1 MIHTLLGPE
10 RFRAGSDLYFERH
23 DGQAVTTDDFVACME
38 AAGSIDLTQFKRWYS
53 QAGTPTLTVSRA
65 YDEASRTLALT
76 IAGLVL
82 FIVANTFPFLAMK
95 SGGLV
100 RETTL
105 ITGIK
110 GLYLQGMEALAL
122 LVLLTSILVPFVQIA
137 GMLYVLVPL
146 KVNRLPRKLA
156 LVYRFIRSLQPWGM
170 MEVFMLGI
178 LVSFVKLAK
187 MASLIPGIALYAF
200 LVLIFILAASANS
213 TGFRVFLCQSSRCLT
228 GLRKS

>member
-1 MIHTLLGPE
+1 MTKSLIACHECDLLHRVKPLPDGGAA
-10 RFRAGSDLYFERH
+10 RCVRCDALLYYQKK
-23 DGQAVTTDDFVACME
+23 DSLD
-38 AAGSIDLTQFKRWYS
+38 
-53 QAGTPTLTVSRA
+53 
-65 YDEASRTLALT
+65 RTLALT

-122 LVLLTSILVPFVQIA
+122 LVLLTSILVPFLHIV

-146 KVNRLPRKLA
+146 KVNRVPRNLA
-156 LVYRFIRSLQPWGM
+156 LVYRFLRSLQPWGM

-178 LVSFVKLAK
+178 LVSYVKLGK
-187 MASLIPGIALYAF
+187 MAKIVPGLAIYSF
-200 LVLIFILAASANS
+200 VVLIFVLAGAAASLDPRIVWDRLGES
-213 TGFRVFLCQSSRCLT
+213 
-228 GLRKS
+228 

>member
-1 MIHTLLGPE
+1 MKSLIACHECDLLHQVQPLPDGGAA
-10 RFRAGSDLYFERH
+10 RCVRCNALLYH
-23 DGQAVTTDDFVACME
+23 QKKDSLD
-38 AAGSIDLTQFKRWYS
+38 
-53 QAGTPTLTVSRA
+53 
-65 YDEASRTLALT
+65 RTLALT

-110 GLYLQGMEALAL
+110 GLYLQGMQSLAL

-146 KVNRLPRKLA
+146 KVNRVPLKLA
-156 LVYRFIRSLQPWGM
+156 LVYRFIRSLQPWAM

-178 LVSFVKLAK
+178 LVSYVKLGK
-187 MASLIPGIALYAF
+187 MAKIVPGLAIYSF
-200 LVLIFILAASANS
+200 VVLIFVLAGAAASMDPRIVWDKL
-213 TGFRVFLCQSSRCLT
+213 GE
-228 GLRKS
+228 G

>member
-1 MIHTLLGPE
+1 MTESLIACHECDLLHKIQPLPDGGAA
-10 RFRAGSDLYFERH
+10 RCVRCDALLYYQKK
-23 DGQAVTTDDFVACME
+23 DSLD
-38 AAGSIDLTQFKRWYS
+38 
-53 QAGTPTLTVSRA
+53 
-65 YDEASRTLALT
+65 RTLALT

-146 KVNRLPRKLA
+146 KVNRVPRNLA
-156 LVYRFIRSLQPWGM
+156 LVYRFLRSLQPWGM

-178 LVSFVKLAK
+178 LVSYVKLGK
-187 MASLIPGIALYAF
+187 MAKIVPGLAIYSF
-200 LVLIFILAASANS
+200 VVLIFVLAGAAASLDPRIVWDRLGES
-213 TGFRVFLCQSSRCLT
+213 
-228 GLRKS
+228 

>member
-1 MIHTLLGPE
+1 MNSLIACHECDLLHQVQPLPDGGAA
-10 RFRAGSDLYFERH
+10 RCVRCGALLYYQKK
-23 DGQAVTTDDFVACME
+23 DSLD
-38 AAGSIDLTQFKRWYS
+38 
-53 QAGTPTLTVSRA
+53 
-65 YDEASRTLALT
+65 RTLSLT

-122 LVLLTSILVPFVQIA
+122 LVLLTSILVPFVQIV

-146 KVNRLPRKLA
+146 KVNRVPRNLA
-156 LVYRFIRSLQPWGM
+156 LVYRFLRSLQPWGM

-178 LVSFVKLAK
+178 LVSYVKLGK
-187 MASLIPGIALYAF
+187 MAKIVPGLAIYSF
-200 LVLIFILAASANS
+200 VVLIFVLAGAAASLDPRIIWDRLGES
-213 TGFRVFLCQSSRCLT
+213 
-228 GLRKS
+228 

>member
-1 MIHTLLGPE
+1 MTKSLIACHECDLLHRVQPLPE
-10 RFRAGSDLYFERH
+10 GGAARCVRCGALLYYQKK
-23 DGQAVTTDDFVACME
+23 DSLD
-38 AAGSIDLTQFKRWYS
+38 
-53 QAGTPTLTVSRA
+53 
-65 YDEASRTLALT
+65 RTLALT

-122 LVLLTSILVPFVQIA
+122 LVLLTSILVPLVQIA

-146 KVNRLPRKLA
+146 KVNRVPRNLA
-156 LVYRFIRSLQPWGM
+156 LVYRFLRSLQPWGM

-178 LVSFVKLAK
+178 LVSYVKLGK
-187 MASLIPGIALYAF
+187 MAKIVPGLAIYSF
-200 LVLIFILAASANS
+200 VVLIFVLAGAAASMDPRIVWDRLGES
-213 TGFRVFLCQSSRCLT
+213 
-228 GLRKS
+228 

>member
-1 MIHTLLGPE
+1 MTKSLIACHECDLIHQVQPLPDGGAARCVRCDALLYYQKKD
-10 RFRAGSDLYFERH
+10 SLD
-23 DGQAVTTDDFVACME
+23 
-38 AAGSIDLTQFKRWYS
+38 
-53 QAGTPTLTVSRA
+53 
-65 YDEASRTLALT
+65 RTLSLT

-110 GLYLQGMEALAL
+110 GLHHQGMEALAL

-146 KVNRLPRKLA
+146 KVNRVPRNLA
-156 LVYRFIRSLQPWGM
+156 LVYRFLRSVQPWSM

-178 LVSFVKLAK
+178 LVSYVKLGK
-187 MASLIPGIALYAF
+187 MAKIVPGLALYSF
-200 LVLIFILAASANS
+200 VVLIFVLAGAAASMDPRIVWDRLGDS
-213 TGFRVFLCQSSRCLT
+213 
-228 GLRKS
+228 

>member
-1 MIHTLLGPE
+1 MTKSLIACHECDVLHKIQPLPDGGAARCVRCDALLYYQKKD
-10 RFRAGSDLYFERH
+10 SLD
-23 DGQAVTTDDFVACME
+23 
-38 AAGSIDLTQFKRWYS
+38 
-53 QAGTPTLTVSRA
+53 
-65 YDEASRTLALT
+65 RTLALI

-105 ITGIK
+105 ITGVK

-146 KVNRLPRKLA
+146 KLNRVPRNLA
-156 LVYRFIRSLQPWGM
+156 LVCRLFRSLQPWAM

-178 LVSFVKLAK
+178 LVSYVKLGK
-187 MASLIPGIALYAF
+187 MAKIVPGLAIYSF
-200 LVLIFILAASANS
+200 VVLIFVLAGAAASLDPRIIWDRLGES
-213 TGFRVFLCQSSRCLT
+213 
-228 GLRKS
+228 

>member
-1 MIHTLLGPE
+1 MNSLIACHECDLLHQVQPLPDGGAA
-10 RFRAGSDLYFERH
+10 RCVRCDALLYYEKK
-23 DGQAVTTDDFVACME
+23 DSLD
-38 AAGSIDLTQFKRWYS
+38 
-53 QAGTPTLTVSRA
+53 
-65 YDEASRTLALT
+65 RTLALT

-122 LVLLTSILVPFVQIA
+122 LVFLTSILVPFVQIA

-146 KVNRLPRKLA
+146 KVNRVPRNLA
-156 LVYRFIRSLQPWGM
+156 LVYRVLRSLQPWGM

-200 LVLIFILAASANS
+200 LVLIFVLAASAAS
-213 TGFRVFLCQSSRCLT
+213 LDPHIVWSRLDK
-228 GLRKS
+228 RS

>member
-1 MIHTLLGPE
+1 MNSLIACHECDVLHQVHPLPDGAAARCVRCGALLYYQKKD
-10 RFRAGSDLYFERH
+10 SLD
-23 DGQAVTTDDFVACME
+23 
-38 AAGSIDLTQFKRWYS
+38 
-53 QAGTPTLTVSRA
+53 
-65 YDEASRTLALT
+65 RTLALT

-122 LVLLTSILVPFVQIA
+122 LVLLTSILVPFIQIA

-146 KVNRLPRKLA
+146 KVNRVPRNLA
-156 LVYRFIRSLQPWGM
+156 VVYRFLRSLQPWGM

-178 LVSFVKLAK
+178 LVSYVKLGK
-187 MASLIPGIALYAF
+187 MAKIVPGLAIYSF
-200 LVLIFILAASANS
+200 VVLIFVLAGAAASLDPRIVWDRLGES
-213 TGFRVFLCQSSRCLT
+213 
-228 GLRKS
+228 

>member
-1 MIHTLLGPE
+1 MTKSLIACHECDLLHRVQPLPDGGAA
-10 RFRAGSDLYFERH
+10 RCVRCDALLYYQKK
-23 DGQAVTTDDFVACME
+23 DSLD
-38 AAGSIDLTQFKRWYS
+38 
-53 QAGTPTLTVSRA
+53 
-65 YDEASRTLALT
+65 RTLALT

-95 SGGLV
+95 SKGLV

-110 GLYLQGMEALAL
+110 GLYHQGMEALAL

-146 KVNRLPRKLA
+146 KVNRVPRNLA
-156 LVYRFIRSLQPWGM
+156 LVYRFLRSMQPWSM

-178 LVSFVKLAK
+178 LVSYVKLAK
-187 MASLIPGIALYAF
+187 MAKIIPGLAIYSF
-200 LVLIFILAASANS
+200 VVLIFVLAGAAASLDPRIVWDRLGES
-213 TGFRVFLCQSSRCLT
+213 
-228 GLRKS
+228 